1 MTAEDTLRGRVLPV
15 GGIKM
20 KVLAAHR
27 AGLKTVILPKRNGRD
42 LEDVPE
48 EVRNAMKFVLVERI
62 DEAIDSA
69 LTSDEAY
76 VKSEDRS
83 ADSDIGPINENVLA
97 KSR

>member
-1 MTAEDTLRGRVLPV
+1 ME
-15 GGIKM
+15 
-20 KVLAAHR
+20 
-27 AGLKTVILPKRNGRD
+27 
-42 LEDVPE
+42 
-48 EVRNAMKFVLVERI
+48 FVLVERI